1 MKTALILGAGGVG
14 RAIAMRLKADD
25 VRVLLVGRSTAAAE
39 ELGVEGTAVDLAS
52 ESDVRAMCLWVAQ
65 LGVSLDLVVVASGDM
80 AGRTMDETSVAELSA
95 LMANN
100 VNPVFFALTQVTPLL
115 APEAHRVVLG
125 AYVDRLAFPKL
136 GPYAA
141 AKAAV
146 DALVR
151 VALKEQRS
159 LKTTMLRLPAVD
171 TPLWKKAPFPLPKGA
186 LTAAGVAESV
196 VTVWREGKVGV
207 VDL

>member
-1 MKTALILGAGGVG
+1 MKTALIFGAGGVG
-14 RAIAMRLKADD
+14 RALASRLKGED
-25 VRVLLVGRSTAAAE
+25 VRVLLVGRTTAEAE
-39 ELGVEGTAVDLAS
+39 ALGVEGTAADLAS
-52 ESDVRAMCLWVAQ
+52 EADVRALCLWVAQ
-65 LGVSLDLVVVASGDM
+65 LGVPIDLVVVASGDM
-80 AGRTMDETSVAELSA
+80 AGRTMDETSAAEFSA

-100 VNPVFFALTQVTPLL
+100 LNPVFFALTQVTPLL
-115 APEAHRVVLG
+115 APDAHRVVLG
-125 AYVDRLAFPKL
+125 AYADRLAFPRL

-186 LTAAGVAESV
+186 LTAASVAESV
-196 VTVWREGKVGV
+196 VTAWREGKVGV

>member
-1 MKTALILGAGGVG
+1 
-14 RAIAMRLKADD
+14 
-25 VRVLLVGRSTAAAE
+25 
-39 ELGVEGTAVDLAS
+39 
-52 ESDVRAMCLWVAQ
+52 
-65 LGVSLDLVVVASGDM
+65 
-80 AGRTMDETSVAELSA
+80 MDETSAAEFSA

-100 VNPVFFALTQVTPLL
+100 LNPVFFALTQVTPLL
-115 APEAHRVVLG
+115 APDAHRVVLG
-125 AYVDRLAFPKL
+125 AYADRLAFPRL

-159 LKTTMLRLPAVD
+159 LKTTMLRLPAID

-186 LTAAGVAESV
+186 LTAASVAESV
-196 VTVWREGKVGV
+196 VTAWREGKVGV